1 MRYYESFSRSER
13 LCRNITCERSVIR
26 EPRVRLSVCRCAQG
40 KKAKRRECRREDEQS
55 VPPQLQARG
64 VGEAGVPREGLKAAA
79 THGVLPVCW
88 TRK

>member
-1 MRYYESFSRSER
+1 MQLAGGMSRA
-13 LCRNITCERSVIR
+13 CHRS
-26 EPRVRLSVCRCAQG
+26 
-40 KKAKRRECRREDEQS
+40 CRRE
-55 VPPQLQARG
+55 